1 MRDQLKHLLR
11 GCPYNAMVNLNF
23 FMILIRDNLM
33 SVLRTQIKRLE
44 LRNLTVHGDDELET
58 NSPSLIIVLS
68 ALQLYRSVSKWGNQ
82 LVYCETNRLSF
93 NPNVAQGFLKLILNI
108 FGRAFVENDQ
118 LGFSS

>member
-11 GCPYNAMVNLNF
+11 GCRYNAMVNLNF

-58 NSPSLIIVLS
+58 NSPRSSSSSVLYS
-68 ALQLYRSVSKWGNQ
+68 YIEASVNGEIS
-82 LVYCETNRLSF
+82 
-93 NPNVAQGFLKLILNI
+93 
-108 FGRAFVENDQ
+108 
-118 LGFSS
+118 